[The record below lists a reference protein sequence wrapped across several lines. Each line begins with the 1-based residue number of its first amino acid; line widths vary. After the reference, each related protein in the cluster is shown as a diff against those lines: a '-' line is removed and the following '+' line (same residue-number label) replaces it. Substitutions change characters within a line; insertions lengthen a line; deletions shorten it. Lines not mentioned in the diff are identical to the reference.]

1 MYKNKFLIALLATVL
16 FASCSTDDKL
26 VDEIFATV
34 ERGAILRTITND
46 PNSFVFDD
54 PASVWAITLEAQD
67 EQDGALLSTVDV
79 YADFVDLTPEDGTV
93 ETDEVLLFT
102 LSASDFEGGVWGLP
116 RTEFELVYQDVL
128 DALGIPFDPA
138 YASNSINIRFVLTLT
153 DGRTWTNTDLAG
165 TVSGGSFFSSPL
177 NYRANIVCPP
187 KAGTIGTW
195 TVDMQDSY
203 GDGWNGATLDV
214 TIDGETTSY
223 LITAAQGSANTETFE
238 ITADNSV
245 LSIIY
250 RSGDWDSE
258 VTFQVTNPNN
268 DVIIDTGPS
277 PVADTE
283 FLDYCTDF

>member
-54 PASVWAITLEAQD
+54 PTSVWAITLEAQD

-102 LSASDFEGGVWGLP
+102 LNASDFEGGVWGLP

-153 DGRTWTNTDLAG
+153 DGRSWTNTDLAG